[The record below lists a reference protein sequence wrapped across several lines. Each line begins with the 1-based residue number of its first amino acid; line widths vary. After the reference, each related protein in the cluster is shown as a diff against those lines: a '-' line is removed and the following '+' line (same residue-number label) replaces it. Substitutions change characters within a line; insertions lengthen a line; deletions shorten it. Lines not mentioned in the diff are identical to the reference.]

1 MWSRWCKFTPLDPTK
16 QYLHCMRK
24 VTTWCHFEN
33 LPPPSNLQNHA
44 VDSIWRRL
52 TCWVIAIGL
61 SSGPLQ
67 NTLFDIW
74 TNLASWVM
82 FEMSF
87 PSPTTKQDV
96 ERTKLEP
103 RVMFGIYAYW
113 TIHSNTFNIWIK
125 LTCWFIL
132 LDLPALSPTKY
143 EPAWHLDLCQNVP
156 CLPLQQDNTLNTWKE
171 RHLESFLKFTVPRPY
186 KAIRLKKRWN
196 LTRRVIFSNLA
207 SLDPTKQTVEH
218 VQKIDMWAMWGY
230 FWNL

>member
-1 MWSRWCKFTPLDPTK
+1 MGAILSLSHFSIYHFFNNSPFSAL
-16 QYLHCMRK
+16 QNLQSNMYVGRK
-24 VTTWCHFEN
+24 LTCGVGGANLPPSTLQNTTFIACGK
-33 LPPPSNLQNHA
+33 LPRGVILKIYPPPPSNLQNHA

-52 TCWVIAIGL
+52 TCSVIAIGL

-87 PSPTTKQDV
+87 PSPTTKQEV

-156 CLPLQQDNTLNTWKE
+156 CLPLQQDNTLNTILS
-171 RHLESFLKFTVPRPY
+171 HF
-186 KAIRLKKRWN
+186 WN
-196 LTRRVIFSNLA
+196 LQ
-207 SLDPTKQTVEH
+207 SLGPTKQYV
-218 VQKIDMWAMWGY
+218 
-230 FWNL
+230 